1 MREITFTEAAREG
14 LAEEMRRDPTI
25 IVLGEG
31 IGPRGGN
38 FQTTLGLF
46 ALYGEERLRDT
57 PISEAGFTGLCIG
70 AALTGLRP
78 IVDIMFADF
87 GLDALGMLINQAAKL
102 RYLSDGRLKVPLV
115 FRGCMGGGNSSAAH
129 HSGCYYP
136 FFMHIPG
143 FKVVIPATPYDA
155 KGLLKAAIRDDDPV
169 VFLEHRFLLNTKG
182 PVPEEEY
189 LIPFGQAKVAR
200 EGKDATVVAISL
212 MVHKTLEAAER
223 LAGEG
228 ISVEVIDPRTL
239 APLDMETILKSVQ
252 KTGRLLIVEEDY
264 GPCGAGAEIAAQVA
278 GQALDYLDAPVR
290 RVNLGFATMPFSPT
304 LEKALLPNV
313 DTITQAVRDLLAV

>member
-1 MREITFTEAAREG
+1 MRELTFMEAAREG
-14 LAEEMRRDPTI
+14 LAEEMRRDPTV

-70 AALTGLRP
+70 AAMTGLRP

-87 GLDALGMLINQAAKL
+87 GLDALGMLINQAAKIC
-102 RYLSDGRLKVPLV
+102 YLSDGRLKVPLV
-115 FRGCMGGGNSSAAH
+115 FRGCIGGGNSSAAH
-129 HSGCYYP
+129 HSGNYYP

-143 FKVVIPATPYDA
+143 FKVVLPATPYDA
-155 KGLLKAAIRDDDPV
+155 KGLLKAAIRDDNPV
-169 VFLEHRFLLNTKG
+169 VFLEHRSLLNVKG

-189 LIPFGQAKVAR
+189 LLPFGQARVAL
-200 EGKDATVVAISL
+200 EGRDVTVVAISAML
-212 MVHKTLEAAER
+212 HRALEAAER
-223 LAGEG
+223 LAAEG
-228 ISVEVIDPRTL
+228 ASVEVIDPRTL
-239 APLDMETILKSVQ
+239 MPLDIETILKSVQ
-252 KTGRLLIVEEDY
+252 KTGRLLIVDEDY
-264 GPCGAGAEIAAQVA
+264 SPCGAGAEIAAQVA
-278 GQALDYLDAPVR
+278 ERALDYLDAPIR
-290 RVNLGFATMPFSPT
+290 RVNMGFATMPFSPP

-313 DTITQAVRDLLAV
+313 ETIAQALRDLLAA

>member
-46 ALYGEERLRDT
+46 ALYGKERLRDT

-228 ISVEVIDPRTL
+228 VSVEVIDPRTL
-239 APLDMETILKSVQ
+239 APLDMGTILKSVQ
-252 KTGRLLIVEEDY
+252 KTGRLLIVDEDY
-264 GPCGAGAEIAAQVA
+264 GPCGAGAEIATQVA
-278 GQALDYLDAPVR
+278 GQALDYLDAPIR

-313 DTITQAVRDLLAV
+313 DTIAQAVRDLLAA

>member
-228 ISVEVIDPRTL
+228 VSVEVIDPRTL
-239 APLDMETILKSVQ
+239 APLDMGTILKSVQ
-252 KTGRLLIVEEDY
+252 KTGRLLIVDEDY
-264 GPCGAGAEIAAQVA
+264 GPCGAGAEIATQVA
-278 GQALDYLDAPVR
+278 GRALDYLDAPIR

-313 DTITQAVRDLLAV
+313 DTITQAVRDLLAA

>member
-1 MREITFTEAAREG
+1 MREITFTEAVREG
-14 LAEEMRRDPTI
+14 LAEEMQRDPTV

-70 AALTGLRP
+70 AAMTGLRP
-78 IVDIMFADF
+78 IVDIMFVDF
-87 GLDALGMLINQAAKL
+87 GLDALGMLINQAAKM

-129 HSGCYYP
+129 HSGNYYP

-169 VFLEHRFLLNTKG
+169 VFLEHKFLLNIRG
-182 PVPEEEY
+182 PVPDEEY
-189 LIPFGQAKVAR
+189 LVPFGQARVAR
-200 EGKDATVVAISL
+200 EGKDVTVVAISL
-212 MVHKTLEAAER
+212 MVHKTLEAAGR
-223 LAGEG
+223 LAAEG
-228 ISVEVIDPRTL
+228 VSVEVIDPRTL
-239 APLDMETILKSVQ
+239 APLDMETILKSLQ
-252 KTGRLLIVEEDY
+252 KTGRLLIVDEDY
-264 GPCGAGAEIAAQVA
+264 GPCGVGAEIAAQVA
-278 GQALDYLDAPVR
+278 GQALDYLDAPIR
-290 RVNLGFATMPFSPT
+290 RVNMGFATMPFSPT

-313 DTITQAVRDLLAV
+313 DTIAQAIRDLLAT